1 MNANESFVA
10 LVIYPTRPDAQ
21 AGQMEKLIRLAA
33 ERVRNLPGF
42 RGGRILV
49 SEDGASLVT
58 LTEWRDRQAF
68 EQFRDSDVGQNAIR
82 FAAELHPK
90 AYWLVQQA
98 VVEAP

>member
-21 AGQMEKLIRLAA
+21 AGQMEKLIRLSA

-49 SEDGASLVT
+49 SEDGANLVT
-58 LTEWRDRQAF
+58 ITEWRDREAF
-68 EQFRDSDVGQNAIR
+68 EQFRDSEVGRNAIR

-98 VVEAP
+98 VVDAP